1 VNIVGRS
8 GVVHTEFAARLKLA
22 LDEAGVGKCQLK
34 ELGAMF
40 KVTPQAFRKWL
51 DGEAMPVSK
60 RAPEVARL
68 LGVRRAWLLDGELP
82 MRPVSAEMAESGK
95 DYSTRDELLSISGEE
110 FKLLRNYRKLPR
122 NLQTLVGAIV
132 ETTGSELQK

>member
-1 VNIVGRS
+1 M
-8 GVVHTEFAARLKLA
+8 HTEFAARLKLA
-22 LDEAGVGKCQLK
+22 LDEAGIGKYQLK

-40 KVTPQAFRKWL
+40 KVTPQAFKKWL

-82 MRPVSAEMAESGK
+82 MRPLSAETAELGK
-95 DYSTRDELLSISGEE
+95 DYSTEHEVLSISGDE
-110 FKLLRNYRKLPR
+110 FKLLSNYRKLPR
-122 NLQTLVGAIV
+122 NLQNLLGELV
-132 ETTGSELQK
+132 ETTQSELKK